1 MSELWKLVLS
11 LSLSG
16 TLLML
21 LLSAGKH
28 IWKKSF
34 SKTWQYYIWLVVAAR
49 LLLPVT
55 APLNLVGGLMQPVE
69 KLQMQAET
77 GEKGR
82 YGLQE
87 ADSGGVRE
95 GVFAAPGGNNIPS
108 AEGDIPS
115 FMRQSPGAA
124 WLRTSVPGILLS
136 VIWLATAV
144 ILFAHRLWIW
154 RQFCGSL
161 HNSWVPVEDTF
172 ILESLERQK
181 AKLGITRQVPV
192 YCNPGISSPML
203 AGVWKPCI
211 VLPEAKPIEGSTDYI
226 LLHELVH
233 LKRHDLLYK
242 WLIQLCICIHWF
254 NPFLRRLETET
265 GAACELACDEAVLK
279 MLDKKQRRSYGDTLL
294 SAMRPHEVQK
304 APAAML
310 SEGMEQLKERL
321 GAIMVY
327 RKITAGKKILG
338 CLAAVLIGWCA
349 ISAGAYASAK
359 PSWSGAGA
367 APAAAPTGIK
377 NVREAAAGP
386 GNAAGQEDIAGQ
398 EGTGEQEHTAEQA
411 DSLGWKE
418 KVTPYIQNTY
428 YEYPYLMEIGWNI
441 PEQKTA
447 DYPYSRIIRQTDGTD
462 ITCFFNEKTKQYME
476 DEAVI
481 DSFIRLY
488 PGLQKLGEQSNLAV
502 KTPFFVSIRD
512 VSGKT
517 AAELAEESYYNGSL
531 AENEHWGAFYTD
543 LLEE

>member
-55 APLNLVGGLMQPVE
+55 APLNLVGGLMQPVG

-87 ADSGGVRE
+87 ADDGGVRE

-181 AKLGITRQVPV
+181 AKLGITRKVPV

-294 SAMRPHEVQK
+294 SAMRP
-304 APAAML
+304 MRCRR
-310 SEGMEQLKERL
+310 RL
-321 GAIMVY
+321 
-327 RKITAGKKILG
+327 RL
-338 CLAAVLIGWCA
+338 CCQ
-349 ISAGAYASAK
+349 
-359 PSWSGAGA
+359 
-367 APAAAPTGIK
+367 
-377 NVREAAAGP
+377 R
-386 GNAAGQEDIAGQ
+386 
-398 EGTGEQEHTAEQA
+398 
-411 DSLGWKE
+411 
-418 KVTPYIQNTY
+418 
-428 YEYPYLMEIGWNI
+428 GWN
-441 PEQKTA
+441 
-447 DYPYSRIIRQTDGTD
+447 S
-462 ITCFFNEKTKQYME
+462 
-476 DEAVI
+476 
-481 DSFIRLY
+481 
-488 PGLQKLGEQSNLAV
+488 
-502 KTPFFVSIRD
+502 
-512 VSGKT
+512 
-517 AAELAEESYYNGSL
+517 
-531 AENEHWGAFYTD
+531 
-543 LLEE
+543 

>member
-1 MSELWKLVLS
+1 MTIYTMDDLLAKIKESGKAYDVPKITAAFELADTAHADQKRVSGEPYITHPLAVAIILVELGMDTDS
-11 LSLSG
+11 
-16 TLLML
+16 
-21 LLSAGKH
+21 
-28 IWKKSF
+28 I
-34 SKTWQYYIWLVVAAR
+34 VAA
-49 LLLPVT
+49 LLHDVVEDTQVPMEQIEKQFGKDVGL
-55 APLNLVGGLMQPVE
+55 LVGGVT
-69 KLQMQAET
+69 KLGKIPFSSREDQQAENVR
-77 GEKGR
+77 KMLLAMAQDVR
-82 YGLQE
+82 VIIIKL
-87 ADSGGVRE
+87 ADR
-95 GVFAAPGGNNIPS
+95 
-108 AEGDIPS
+108 
-115 FMRQSPGAA
+115 
-124 WLRTSVPGILLS
+124 
-136 VIWLATAV
+136 
-144 ILFAHRLWIW
+144 
-154 RQFCGSL
+154 L
-161 HNSWVPVEDTF
+161 HNMRT
-172 ILESLERQK
+172 
-181 AKLGITRQVPV
+181 
-192 YCNPGISSPML
+192 
-203 AGVWKPCI
+203 
-211 VLPEAKPIEGSTDYI
+211 
-226 LLHELVH
+226 
-233 LKRHDLLYK
+233 
-242 WLIQLCICIHWF
+242 
-254 NPFLRRLETET
+254 
-265 GAACELACDEAVLK
+265 
-279 MLDKKQRRSYGDTLL
+279 L

-349 ISAGAYASAK
+349 ISAGAYASAE

>member
-1 MSELWKLVLS
+1 M
-11 LSLSG
+11 
-16 TLLML
+16 
-21 LLSAGKH
+21 
-28 IWKKSF
+28 
-34 SKTWQYYIWLVVAAR
+34 
-49 LLLPVT
+49 
-55 APLNLVGGLMQPVE
+55 
-69 KLQMQAET
+69 
-77 GEKGR
+77 
-82 YGLQE
+82 
-87 ADSGGVRE
+87 
-95 GVFAAPGGNNIPS
+95 
-108 AEGDIPS
+108 
-115 FMRQSPGAA
+115 
-124 WLRTSVPGILLS
+124 
-136 VIWLATAV
+136 
-144 ILFAHRLWIW
+144 
-154 RQFCGSL
+154 
-161 HNSWVPVEDTF
+161 
-172 ILESLERQK
+172 
-181 AKLGITRQVPV
+181 PV

-386 GNAAGQEDIAGQ
+386 GNVAGQ